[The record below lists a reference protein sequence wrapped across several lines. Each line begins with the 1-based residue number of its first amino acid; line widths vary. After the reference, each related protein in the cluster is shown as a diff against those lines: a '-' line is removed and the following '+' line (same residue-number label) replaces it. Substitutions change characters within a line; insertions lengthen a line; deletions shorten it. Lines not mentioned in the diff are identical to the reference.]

1 MQETTSSNREIFVF
15 GPYRL
20 SVAERLLEREGAP
33 VHLGSRALDL
43 LIALVEEAGAVL
55 SKRDLMKRVWGDT
68 LIEDVDLRWHI
79 ANLRKALGDG
89 KGAARYIVNVAGRG
103 YSFVAPLA
111 QSHPSAPSDFRR
123 VAIDPERRL
132 PPRLVGMVG
141 REEAVQS
148 LSREVQA
155 HRFVTI
161 SGPGGIGKTTV
172 AVSLA
177 HALSEEFPSAVYFVD
192 LASVC
197 DPALVPG
204 TLVSA
209 FGETIQSG
217 DPLTGFLA
225 FLRDKRALL
234 LLDNCEHV
242 IEAAA
247 SAAERLFTE
256 AGDVCIVATSREPL
270 RVEGERVHHLS
281 PLASPSSSAG
291 LAIADAIEFPAVR
304 LFVERASAADDWFE
318 LSNADLANVV
328 LICRMLDGIPLA
340 IELAAS
346 QVSTY
351 GTQGLAEL
359 IDGRLNLLTHGKRT
373 APPRH
378 QTLQALLDWSY
389 NLLPPLEQK
398 VLCRLSRF
406 GARFTLNAA
415 KAVVAEDDADLAP
428 IAAVLS
434 SLVSKS
440 LVSRE
445 AVGRGIRYRLLDTTR
460 EYALAKLKANDD
472 PNLIARRHALYL
484 SQLLETENNTPRSD
498 EERWIVF
505 SDYLGDVRAALEWSF
520 SVGGATSLSPKLSPK
535 GRSGSFTDFR
545 SFPNV
550 TDGQKRRSRF
560 WVLKIE
566 GL

>member
-1 MQETTSSNREIFVF
+1 
-15 GPYRL
+15 
-20 SVAERLLEREGAP
+20 
-33 VHLGSRALDL
+33 
-43 LIALVEEAGAVL
+43 
-55 SKRDLMKRVWGDT
+55 
-68 LIEDVDLRWHI
+68 
-79 ANLRKALGDG
+79 
-89 KGAARYIVNVAGRG
+89 
-103 YSFVAPLA
+103 
-111 QSHPSAPSDFRR
+111 
-123 VAIDPERRL
+123 
-132 PPRLVGMVG
+132 
-141 REEAVQS
+141 
-148 LSREVQA
+148 
-155 HRFVTI
+155 
-161 SGPGGIGKTTV
+161 
-172 AVSLA
+172 
-177 HALSEEFPSAVYFVD
+177 
-192 LASVC
+192 
-197 DPALVPG
+197 
-204 TLVSA
+204 
-209 FGETIQSG
+209 
-217 DPLTGFLA
+217 
-225 FLRDKRALL
+225 L

-270 RVEGERVHHLS
+270 RVEGERVLHLS

-520 SVGGATSLSPKLSPK
+520 SVGGRHLYRQSSRPK
-535 GRSGSFTDFR
+535 GGPALSRTFAPFR
-545 SFPNV
+545 M
-550 TDGQKRRSRF
+550 
-560 WVLKIE
+560 
-566 GL
+566 